1 MCEMRAVKFPT
12 TNERAGRKRGSVETA
27 GALDVVVV
35 VLASGKPDIV
45 PPLNCVCWSVF
56 FSC

>member
-35 VLASGKPDIV
+35 VVAGALFGAT
-45 PPLNCVCWSVF
+45 
-56 FSC
+56 